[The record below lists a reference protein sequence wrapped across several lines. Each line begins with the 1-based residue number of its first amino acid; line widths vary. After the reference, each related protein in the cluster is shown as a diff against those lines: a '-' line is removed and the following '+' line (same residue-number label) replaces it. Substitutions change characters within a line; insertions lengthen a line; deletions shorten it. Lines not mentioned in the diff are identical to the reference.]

1 MEQAEL
7 ENDTVGR
14 KNAIPKNMLGRFYI
28 RIMSLSK
35 HRHAMKA
42 LAAVSFVESSVF
54 PIPPDAMMIPM
65 VLAKPRNAFW
75 IATVCTVTSVLG
87 GLLGYFIGYGLWE
100 TVGKPLVEM
109 YGYDENI
116 SEFTIR
122 YNDWGAWI
130 VFTAG
135 ITPFPY
141 KVITI
146 ASGLTRLDLTI
157 FICASILSRGLR
169 FFVVAALLYR
179 FGEPIRT
186 FIEGNLGKFALLFVL
201 SLFAGFVLI
210 KWLM

>member
-1 MEQAEL
+1 MTNNIEIVSSPNTRQFNILLNGYEGPIDLLLDLARKQKVDLSEISILSLAEQYL
-7 ENDTVGR
+7 E
-14 KNAIPKNMLGRFYI
+14 
-28 RIMSLSK
+28 
-35 HRHAMKA
+35 
-42 LAAVSFVESSVF
+42 
-54 PIPPDAMMIPM
+54 
-65 VLAKPRNAFW
+65 
-75 IATVCTVTSVLG
+75 
-87 GLLGYFIGYGLWE
+87 FI
-100 TVGKPLVEM
+100 TK
-109 YGYDENI
+109 
-116 SEFTIR
+116 

-157 FICASILSRGLR
+157 FVIASTLSRGLR
-169 FFVVAALLYR
+169 FFIVAALLYR

>member
-14 KNAIPKNMLGRFYI
+14 KNAIPQNMLGRLYI
-28 RIMSLSK
+28 RIMSLSQ

-75 IATVCTVTSVLG
+75 IATVCTVASVLG

-157 FICASILSRGLR
+157 FVIASTLSRGLR
-169 FFVVAALLYR
+169 FFIVAALLYR